1 MSLLGRLSL
10 NDSELSQG
18 SLLGLVQTQSKV
30 ISGELWQ
37 NSCVDTESFP
47 GDVKTKEE
55 QLCLKG
61 TILG

>member
-1 MSLLGRLSL
+1 MTVG
-10 NDSELSQG
+10 ELSQG

-30 ISGELWQ
+30 ISGKLWQ
-37 NSCVDTESFP
+37 NSCVDTESLP